1 MDSEAFGGART
12 LLIVDDD
19 ESLVQLVKKMV
30 ERQGFQALIATSA
43 ADALET
49 YQNNRNRIDL
59 VITDL
64 VMSGTDG
71 RAFAR
76 NLLTLNPDV
85 RILVSTGLRN
95 ESDMDALRDMGVKGF
110 VFKPYNS
117 HDLVASI
124 QDALNN

>member
-1 MDSEAFGGART
+1 MHPEASGSAGT

-19 ESLVQLVKKMV
+19 EALVQLVKKMV
-30 ERQGFQALIATSA
+30 ERQGYDALIATNA
-43 ADALET
+43 ADALEA
-49 YQNNRNRIDL
+49 YQARRDQIDL

-76 NLLTLNPDV
+76 SLLELNPDV
-85 RILVSTGLRN
+85 RILVSTGLRD
-95 ESDMDALRDMGVKGF
+95 ESDMDALRTLGVKGF

-117 HDLVASI
+117 RDLVDSI
-124 QDALNN
+124 QHALA

>member
-1 MDSEAFGGART
+1 MHPEASGSAGR

-30 ERQGFQALIATSA
+30 ERQGYDALVATSA
-43 ADALET
+43 TDALET
-49 YQNNRNRIDL
+49 YQDRGDQIDL

-76 NLLTLNPDV
+76 SLLELNPDV
-85 RILVSTGLRN
+85 RILVSTGLRD
-95 ESDMDALRDMGVKGF
+95 ETDMDALRQLGVKGF

-117 HDLVASI
+117 RDLVDSI
-124 QDALNN
+124 QAALQN

>member
-1 MDSEAFGGART
+1 MQTEASGSAGT

-30 ERQGFQALIATSA
+30 ERQGYNALIATNA
-43 ADALET
+43 GDALET
-49 YQNNRNRIDL
+49 YKVRRDEINL

-76 NLLTLNPDV
+76 SLLEVNPDV
-85 RILVSTGLRN
+85 RILVSTGLRD
-95 ESDMDALRDMGVKGF
+95 ETDMEALRQLGVKGF

-117 HDLVASI
+117 HDLVESI
-124 QDALNN
+124 QSALNN

>member
-1 MDSEAFGGART
+1 MEQEASGGART

-30 ERQGFQALIATSA
+30 ERQGFQALIATNA
-43 ADALET
+43 AEALET
-49 YQNNRNRIDL
+49 YRGNRDLISL

-71 RAFAR
+71 RAFAKS
-76 NLLTLNPDV
+76 LLQLDPDV

-95 ESDMDALRDMGVKGF
+95 ETDMDALRDMGVRGF

-117 HDLVASI
+117 RDLVTSI
-124 QDALNN
+124 EEALNN

>member
-1 MDSEAFGGART
+1 MQPEASGSAGT

-30 ERQGFQALIATSA
+30 ERQGYNAMVATNA

-49 YQNNRNRIDL
+49 YKSRRDQIDL

-76 NLLTLNPDV
+76 SLLESNPNV
-85 RILVSTGLRN
+85 RILVSTGLRD
-95 ESDMDALRDMGVKGF
+95 ESDMDALRQLGVKGF

-117 HDLVASI
+117 RDLVDSI
-124 QDALNN
+124 QQALA

>member
-1 MDSEAFGGART
+1 MDSEASGGART

-30 ERQGFQALIATSA
+30 ERQGFQALISTNA

-49 YQNNRNRIDL
+49 YQSNRDQIDL

-76 NLLTLNPDV
+76 NLLLLDPRV

-95 ESDMDALRDMGVKGF
+95 ESDMDALREMGVKGF

-117 HDLVASI
+117 RDLVSSI
-124 QDALNN
+124 QEALRC

>member
-1 MDSEAFGGART
+1 MDSEASETTRT

-30 ERQGFQALIATSA
+30 ERQGYRALVATSA
-43 ADALET
+43 GDALET
-49 YQNNRNRIDL
+49 YRSNRDGIDL

-76 NLLTLNPDV
+76 SLLEMNPDV

-95 ESDMDALRDMGVKGF
+95 EADMDTLREMGVKGF

-117 HDLVASI
+117 RDLVTGI
-124 QDALNN
+124 EEALRN

>member
-1 MDSEAFGGART
+1 MDPEASGSAQT

-30 ERQGFQALIATSA
+30 ERQGYHALVATNA
-43 ADALET
+43 ADALEE
-49 YQNNRNRIDL
+49 YHANRATIDL

-76 NLLTLNPDV
+76 SLLQSNPQV
-85 RILVSTGLRN
+85 RILVSTGLRD
-95 ESDMDALRDMGVKGF
+95 ESDMEALKEMGVKGF

-117 HDLVASI
+117 SDLVASI
-124 QDALNN
+124 REALSN

>member
-1 MDSEAFGGART
+1 MDTEASQDPRT

-30 ERQGFQALIATSA
+30 ERQGFAAQVATSA
-43 ADALET
+43 EDALET
-49 YQNNRNRIDL
+49 YRASRDDIAL

-76 NLLTLNPDV
+76 SLLDLNPDV

-95 ESDMDALRDMGVKGF
+95 EADMDALRELGVKGF

-117 HDLVASI
+117 RDLVSSI
-124 QDALNN
+124 EEALAA